1 MTHSPLRRKPWLA
14 FGWAVWLLPA
24 LVGCA
29 TERPRTD
36 EPLERHQ
43 VLTELAAGQL
53 RLSCEFSCAATW
65 RLERATLKGL
75 YTNQLWGELAVG
87 VARVGYT
94 SDLAYFYLGRAAEE
108 LGKLRAAETYY
119 RLALAATARCDGW
132 LINSCDGVR
141 LPNEAT
147 AALARVTT
155 R

>member
-1 MTHSPLRRKPWLA
+1 MTRPNQRRKPWPA
-14 FGWAVWLLPA
+14 STWAVWLLPV

-43 VLTELAAGQL
+43 VFTELAAGQL
-53 RLSCEFSCAATW
+53 RLTCELSCAATW
-65 RLERATLKGL
+65 RLGRSTLKGL
-75 YTNQLWGELAVG
+75 YANQLWGELAVG

-108 LGKLRAAETYY
+108 LGSPKAAETYY
-119 RLALAATARCDGW
+119 RLALAATSRCDGW
-132 LINSCDGVR
+132 LLNSCDGIR
-141 LPNEAT
+141 LPTEAT
-147 AALARVTT
+147 AALARVAA